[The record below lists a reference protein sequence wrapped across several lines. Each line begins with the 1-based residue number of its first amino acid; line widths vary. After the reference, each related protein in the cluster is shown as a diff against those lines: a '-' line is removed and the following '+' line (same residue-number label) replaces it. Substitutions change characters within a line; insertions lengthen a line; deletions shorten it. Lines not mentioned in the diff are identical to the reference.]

1 MIFIQ
6 AFDFELIY
14 RKGSETQVADCLS
27 RPVREVLGEKT
38 EKLFAMEIVEDE
50 EELNSRN
57 IDALDDE
64 CLMHFDTFGRHI
76 NGISQKQKRRVDKIQ
91 RHYKQND
98 GLWYRKNINSDK
110 W

>member
-1 MIFIQ
+1 M
-6 AFDFELIY
+6 
-14 RKGSETQVADCLS
+14 S
-27 RPVREVLGEKT
+27 RTVREVLVEKT

-64 CLMHFDTFGRHI
+64 CLMHFVTFGRHI

-91 RHYKQND
+91 SHYKQND
-98 GLWYRKNINSDK
+98 IVSKKSYY
-110 W
+110 